1 MAELCSQAVAELI
14 RLDRQVSAGPD
25 GVRYAGVDP
34 NDGASVVV
42 ERLFL
47 AKRAPGRWPKLNHRI
62 RLAAQLEAPGLA
74 PFRGFQGDGDDPY
87 LVIRA
92 PSSTLAERLIE
103 GIEHQRAIA
112 YVVSLAQA
120 LDAGHRLNLV
130 HGHLCPSRVPLDAD
144 GEIALELFGTRT
156 GDPRPLDAIDRPCL
170 EPDGAGPES
179 DVYSLAA
186 LAVALLTGEAHD
198 TTSGELPT
206 SIRDSSSRLDALLT
220 EMLLP
225 DPMARPSMAEVA
237 ERLQRSEATEALSR
251 PEPVA
256 KAGAGR
262 LEPDIVLGRYRLE
275 ETIGEGAMGKVFR
288 ARDIASAEPVALKV
302 IHPHCAEDSAALQR
316 FYREAR
322 LLAELDNPHIARF
335 IEVNEDRG
343 AHFLAMELVLGTSVE
358 ERLKTSG
365 PLDEAQALAVVR
377 DVATALADVHDIGAV
392 HRDVKPSNIL
402 LVPRQDGVDV
412 AKLCDFGIARSN
424 DPGDGELT
432 RVGMAVGTPHYMSPE
447 QCTGD
452 TVGPA
457 TDVYALGITLF
468 KMLVGRVPFNATATQ
483 AIVAKHLTEPVPDI
497 ANLRPDLSE
506 ATMHLVYRMLE
517 KDIGL
522 RIADARSLLEAI
534 EQTRGTGPTNI
545 AAHPKVPEEGSNVQR
560 YAFCWQLSSP
570 PEALW
575 PHVSN
580 TERLN
585 RAIGLGAVEY
595 ERDLQ
600 SDEVATFGHL
610 TVSGMALDWREH
622 AYEWV
627 APRRLGILRE
637 FSAGPFVW
645 MRSSVELV
653 PNSGGTELH
662 HVIDVVPRGVLGRA
676 ATAMEVGYR
685 ARRNLERVYQRID
698 RICSLEDDTLRDP
711 FQETGALDQA
721 RRARLDEGRR
731 RLLAAGA
738 RDDAVE
744 LLCRHLAEG
753 ADQDVARI
761 RPRALARRFGV
772 EDEAF
777 AEACMRATQH
787 GLLEMLWDVIC
798 PRCQIPSNIAE
809 SLAAL
814 RAHDRCEACDLSFDL
829 DFGRSVEVFFRAH
842 PAIRTSELGVYCIGG
857 PGHTPHVLAQVR
869 LAPGERFEV
878 ELGLDPGHYRVAVRT
893 HPMTWPFVVEEGAP
907 LSQWELDIGR
917 SAATTSARQLAKG
930 RQRLVLNNALG
941 REVVAR
947 VEKSSGRQHALTAA
961 EMACSSLFR
970 ELFPGEI
977 LGPGQLIG
985 VGWVTLLLVELAD
998 AWQPGRDESEVFGAL
1013 NGLKERASEV
1023 ARRDAGSVIK
1033 LHGDGVL
1040 LAFDDPLGAVRAGMT
1055 LVDEADGERLCAAAH
1070 GGSAMATTINA
1081 RLDYFGRVVRE
1092 LDTLCRAADPGVFA
1106 IAESLHSDPG
1116 ATLLLADRVS
1126 DAPVVNAHGVVGLL
1140 VRP

>member
-1 MAELCSQAVAELI
+1 MAELI

-25 GVRYAGVDP
+25 GVRYAGLDP
-34 NDGASVVV
+34 NDDTPVVV

-47 AKRAPGRWPKLNHRI
+47 AKRAPGRWPKLSHRI

-87 LVIRA
+87 LVLGA
-92 PSSTLAERLIE
+92 PVSTLAERLID
-103 GIEHQRAIA
+103 GISHERAIA
-112 YVVSLAQA
+112 YVVSLAQT

-130 HGHLCPSRVPLDAD
+130 HGRLCPSHVSLDAD
-144 GEIALELFGTRT
+144 GEIAIELFGTRT

-170 EPDGAGPES
+170 DPSNSGPEG
-179 DVYSLAA
+179 DVFSLAA

-198 TTSGELPT
+198 TTSKELPT
-206 SIRDSSSRLDALLT
+206 SIRDSSTRLDALLT
-220 EMLLP
+220 EMLAL

-237 ERLQRSEATEALSR
+237 ERLQRAEATEAFAR
-251 PEPVA
+251 PESVA
-256 KAGAGR
+256 QSTAGR
-262 LEPDIVLGRYRLE
+262 LEPDIILGRYRLE

-302 IHPHCAEDSAALQR
+302 IHPHCADDTAALQR

-358 ERLKTSG
+358 ERLKSEG
-365 PLDEAQALAVVR
+365 PLEEAQALSVVR

-402 LVPRQDGVDV
+402 LVTREEGGDV
-412 AKLCDFGIARSN
+412 AKLCDFGIARTN
-424 DPGDGELT
+424 DPGEGELT

-452 TVGPA
+452 AVGPA

-483 AIVAKHLTEPVPDI
+483 AIVAKHLTEPVPNL
-497 ANLRPDLSE
+497 AELRPDLSE

-517 KDIGL
+517 KDLSL

-545 AAHPKVPEEGSNVQR
+545 AAHPKVPEAGSSVQH
-560 YAFCWQLSSP
+560 YEFCWQLSSP

-585 RAIGLGAVEY
+585 RAIGLGAVDY
-595 ERDLQ
+595 ERDVQ
-600 SDEVATFGHL
+600 SGEVATFGHL

-653 PNSGGTELH
+653 PNNGGTELH

-698 RICSLEDDTLRDP
+698 RICSLEDDTVRDP
-711 FQETGALDQA
+711 FQDTGALDHA
-721 RRARLDEGRR
+721 RRQRLEEGRQ
-731 RLLAAGA
+731 RLEALGA
-738 RDDAVE
+738 SDDAAD
-744 LLCRHLAEG
+744 LLCRHLPSG
-753 ADQDVARI
+753 SDQDVARI

-772 EDEAF
+772 DDDDF
-777 AEACMRATQH
+777 ARACMLATQC
-787 GLLEMLWDVIC
+787 GLVQLLWDVIC
-798 PRCQIPSNIAE
+798 PRCQIPSNIVE
-809 SLAAL
+809 SLAVL
-814 RAHDRCEACDLSFDL
+814 QAHDRCEACDLSFEL

-842 PAIRTSELGVYCIGG
+842 PAVRNSELGIYCIGG

-869 LAPGERFEV
+869 LTPGERFEV
-878 ELGLDPGHYRVAVRT
+878 ELGLEAGNYRVAVRT

-907 LSQWELDIGR
+907 LSQWEIDLGR
-917 SAATTSARQLAKG
+917 GGGPAGARSLAEG

-941 REVVAR
+941 REIVAR
-947 VEKSSGRQHALTAA
+947 VEKSNGRQDALTAA

-970 ELFPGEI
+970 DLFPGEV
-977 LGPGQLIG
+977 LGPGF
-985 VGWVTLLLVELAD
+985 
-998 AWQPGRDESEVFGAL
+998 S
-1013 NGLKERASEV
+1013 ASEV
-1023 ARRDAGSVIK
+1023 PEAVEQIISVWEARRNPGESFADTYQR
-1033 LHGDGVL
+1033 
-1040 LAFDDPLGAVRAGMT
+1040 LGKAPFKAAVY
-1055 LVDEADGERLCAAAH
+1055 GEPAHVAA
-1070 GGSAMATTINA
+1070 
-1081 RLDYFGRVVRE
+1081 
-1092 LDTLCRAADPGVFA
+1092 
-1106 IAESLHSDPG
+1106 
-1116 ATLLLADRVS
+1116 
-1126 DAPVVNAHGVVGLL
+1126 
-1140 VRP
+1140 

>member
-1 MAELCSQAVAELI
+1 MAELI

-25 GVRYAGVDP
+25 GVRYAGIDP
-34 NDGASVVV
+34 NDDTPVVV

-47 AKRAPGRWPKLNHRI
+47 ARRAPDRWPKLSHRI
-62 RLAAQLEAPGLA
+62 RLAAQLQAPGLA
-74 PFRGFQGDGDDPY
+74 PFRGLQEDGDDPY
-87 LVIRA
+87 LVFGA

-103 GIEHQRAIA
+103 GVSHERAVA
-112 YVVSLAQA
+112 YVVSLAQT

-130 HGHLCPSRVPLDAD
+130 HGRLCPSTVALDAD
-144 GEIALELFGTRT
+144 GEIAVELFGTRT
-156 GDPRPLDAIDRPCL
+156 GDPRPLDTIDRPCL
-170 EPDGAGPES
+170 DPDNPGPEG
-179 DVYSLAA
+179 DVFSLAA

-198 TTSGELPT
+198 TTSKELPT
-206 SIRDSSSRLDALLT
+206 SIRDSSTRLDALLT
-220 EMLLP
+220 EMLSL

-237 ERLQRSEATEALSR
+237 ERLQRTEATEAFSR
-251 PEPVA
+251 RGTVA
-256 KAGAGR
+256 RSVANR
-262 LEPDIVLGRYRLE
+262 VEPDIILGRYRLE

-302 IHPHCAEDSAALQR
+302 IHPHCAEDTAALQR

-358 ERLKTSG
+358 ERLETSG
-365 PLDEAQALAVVR
+365 PLDEAQALSVVR

-402 LVPRQDGVDV
+402 LVPRDDDEDV

-452 TVGPA
+452 VVGPA

-483 AIVAKHLTEPVPDI
+483 AIVAKHLTEPVPNI
-497 ANLRPDLSE
+497 AELRPDLSE

-517 KDIGL
+517 KDLSL
-522 RIADARSLLEAI
+522 RIADARSLLEAV

-545 AAHPKVPEEGSNVQR
+545 AAHPKVPEAGSNVQH
-560 YAFCWQLSSP
+560 YAFCWQLTSP
-570 PEALW
+570 PESLW

-585 RAIGLGAVEY
+585 RAIGLGAVDY

-600 SDEVATFGHL
+600 SGEVATFGHL

-653 PNSGGTELH
+653 PKNGGTELH

-685 ARRNLERVYQRID
+685 ARRNLERVYNRID
-698 RICSLEDDTLRDP
+698 RICSQEDDTVRDP
-711 FQETGALDQA
+711 FEDIGALDHA
-721 RRARLDEGRR
+721 RRERLDEGRR
-731 RLLAAGA
+731 RLLATGA
-738 RDDAVE
+738 SEEGAD
-744 LLCRHLAEG
+744 LLCRHLANG
-753 ADQDVARI
+753 SDQDVARI
-761 RPRALARRFGV
+761 RPRALARRFGI
-772 EDEAF
+772 EDEEF
-777 AEACMRATQH
+777 ARVCMLATQC
-787 GLLEMLWDVIC
+787 GLVQMLWDVIC
-798 PRCQIPSNIAE
+798 PRCQIPSNIVE
-809 SLAAL
+809 SLAVL
-814 RAHDRCEACDLSFDL
+814 QAHDRCEACDLSFEL

-842 PAIRTSELGVYCIGG
+842 PAIRSSELGIYCIGG

-878 ELGLDPGHYRVAVRT
+878 ELALEPGHYRVAVRT
-893 HPMTWPFVVEEGAP
+893 HPMTWPLIVEAGAP
-907 LSQWELDIGR
+907 LTQWELDIGR
-917 SAATTSARQLAKG
+917 GAGTSEARTLG
-930 RQRLVLNNALG
+930 EDRQRLVLNNGLG

-947 VEKSSGRQHALTAA
+947 VEKSNGRQDALTAA
-961 EMACSSLFR
+961 EMACSGLFR
-970 ELFPGEI
+970 ELFPSEV

-985 VGWVTLLLVELAD
+985 VGWVTLLLVELA
-998 AWQPGRDESEVFGAL
+998 A
-1013 NGLKERASEV
+1013 AS
-1023 ARRDAGSVIK
+1023 
-1033 LHGDGVL
+1033 
-1040 LAFDDPLGAVRAGMT
+1040 
-1055 LVDEADGERLCAAAH
+1055 
-1070 GGSAMATTINA
+1070 
-1081 RLDYFGRVVRE
+1081 
-1092 LDTLCRAADPGVFA
+1092 
-1106 IAESLHSDPG
+1106 
-1116 ATLLLADRVS
+1116 
-1126 DAPVVNAHGVVGLL
+1126 APCNS
-1140 VRP
+1140 